1 MKRKIID
8 KTRFFPFLGLG
19 CICLL
24 NYVYTSLTL
33 KLQKSHFYVLLTK
46 NPTYELNEK
55 TQGKLRTKF
64 FYHKIILTL
73 SNKDQ
78 NHQKTHM

>member
-1 MKRKIID
+1 M
-8 KTRFFPFLGLG
+8 
-19 CICLL
+19 
-24 NYVYTSLTL
+24 YTSLTL

-78 NHQKTHM
+78 NHQKTHMWIVLHIIINQLDFWGNKQGET